1 MLASEQSVMLVQMLR
16 ARPVVAGASV
26 EEMRAGMESMVA
38 TQQVPAGLI
47 RESLSVNGV
56 PAEWIA
62 ARGAAADRTV
72 LYLHGGGYALGS
84 IATHREIAARI
95 SAASGA
101 RCLVI
106 AYRLGPE
113 HRFPAAIDDAVSAY
127 RWLLDAGYAPE
138 RLAIAGDSAG
148 GGLTL
153 ATLLALRERK
163 LPLPATGVCLSPW
176 ADLTQSGASMKTKV
190 ADDPM
195 LSKEPLDMMAKF
207 YLGDGDP
214 KAPLASPVF
223 ADLRGLPPLL
233 IQVGAAEVLLDDSTR
248 LAERARAAGVAVELE
263 VWPDMVHVFQAFAAL
278 VPEGQQAIERIGA
291 HLAKHL
297 G

>member
-1 MLASEQSVMLVQMLR
+1 
-16 ARPVVAGASV
+16 
-26 EEMRAGMESMVA
+26 MESMVGTA
-38 TQQVPAGLI
+38 QLPAGLI
-47 RESLSVNGV
+47 RESLTVNGV
-56 PAEWIA
+56 PAEWVT
-62 ARGAAADRTV
+62 ARGAAADRAV
-72 LYLHGGGYALGS
+72 LYLHGGGYVIGS
-84 IATHREIAARI
+84 IATHRELAARI

-106 AYRLGPE
+106 DYRMGPE
-113 HRFPAAIDDAVSAY
+113 HRFPAAVDDAVAAY

-148 GGLTL
+148 GGLTM

-176 ADLTQSGASMKTKV
+176 VDLTMSGASMTSKLK
-190 ADDPM
+190 DDPM
-195 LSKEPLDMMAKF
+195 LSREPLAMMAGH
-207 YLGDGDP
+207 YLGGADP
-214 KAPLASPVF
+214 RAPLASPVF

-248 LAERARAAGVAVELE
+248 LAENARAGGVEVELE
-263 VWPDMVHVFQAFAAL
+263 VWPDMIHVWQAFAAL
-278 VPEGQQAIERIGA
+278 LPEGQQAIERIGA
-291 HLAKHL
+291 HLAKRL